1 MRLCVL
7 ELASLF
13 WGDFLFRLTLYRLN
27 SLGNVSSIAKEMNPS
42 DESSVAF
49 EDDLGE
55 DSDSPG
61 EDVQV
66 KKQTAKS
73 SKSICIL
80 LP

>member
-1 MRLCVL
+1 M
-7 ELASLF
+7 
-13 WGDFLFRLTLYRLN
+13 D
-27 SLGNVSSIAKEMNPS
+27 PS
-42 DESSVAF
+42 DESSVSF

-80 LP
+80 LPWMIMKYVQHGAS